1 MTAQANCDKSRS
13 PILLKLSAFSDRHR
27 AVAKTWADHFKVLHE
42 YRDRF
47 MLDYLKFT
55 SATRCWF
62 VALEDGEGGG
72 SGARK
77 ALVRLGSQL
86 QYFDGR
92 QIWAIS
98 FKPKDRV
105 PIKPPTSKAALQ
117 LAHRFFGR
125 ETSGSSLALLTTFTK
140 RARALAAA
148 ESLAS
153 LGSKMYRPY
162 GYEPSQEGANKRFFG
177 PRNQFYISNMG
188 GSLKLFCQHLDQRLL
203 HAVRSVRCPS
213 AQLYNWLADGDSNRR
228 LQALKAQPVLVP
240 VLVIGQGVPWPMMAT
255 GAPEV
260 SPWAELHDVCVLWD
274 DTLTLDGAE
283 FVGRTVDLGL
293 PLNKVFAWL
302 FSAPIAVIRHLGQQ
316 RVYDTGS
323 ALSRLNVEGLEGG
336 WHDLIAGARL
346 GNRRPNT
353 RSDWRAFYSLRASI
367 PWQLLISLRDM
378 SNFLKGCP
386 TDWTDPA
393 WTDIVAKLVDLRELF
408 DNLERVGS
416 RQSASIRKRLHT
428 FVGSLTCRQL
438 SNFVDSF
445 HDALAVI
452 RANLERD
459 IPPEPS
465 DSFTTW
471 PGFLLNAAQITYE
484 ATGLQIVE
492 LNCPDDLDREH
503 QHMRHCIDSYDYRAF
518 LGDCRLLSI
527 RSDGQPIASVELILR
542 PYRGENVTG
551 EWTLMHLHVAQIR
564 GQRNKTPADNSP
576 EMKTFEW
583 FMAAVRRGEIP
594 VNLEWPNKALKMSR
608 YADTNSIFNIRF
620 GEQVTSWVEHYMDR
634 GV

>member
-1 MTAQANCDKSRS
+1 MTAEANCDTSRS
-13 PILLKLSAFSDRHR
+13 PILLKLNTFSARHR
-27 AVAKTWADHFKVLHE
+27 AVAQTWADHFKVLHD

-55 SATRCWF
+55 SSTRCWF
-62 VALEDGEGGG
+62 VALGDGEGEG

-77 ALVRLGSQL
+77 ALARFGSQL

-92 QIWAIS
+92 QIWAIA
-98 FKPKDRV
+98 FKPNDRV
-105 PIKPPTSKAALQ
+105 PLKPPTSKAALQ
-117 LAHRFFGR
+117 LANRFFER
-125 ETSGSSLALLTTFTK
+125 QTSGSSLALLTTFTK

-153 LGSKMYRPY
+153 LGSKVYRPY
-162 GYEPSQEGANKRFFG
+162 GHEPSQEGANRRFFG

-188 GSLKLFCQHLDQRLL
+188 GSLKLFWQHLDQRLL
-203 HAVRSVRCPS
+203 HAVRSVQCPS
-213 AQLYNWLADGDSNRR
+213 AQLYNWLASGDSNRR

-240 VLVIGQGVPWPMMAT
+240 VLVIGQDVPWPLMAT
-255 GAPEV
+255 GVPQLC
-260 SPWAELHDVCVLWD
+260 PWADLQEVCVLWD
-274 DTLTLDGAE
+274 DDFMLDGAE
-283 FVGRTVDLGL
+283 FVGRTADHGL

-302 FSAPIAVIRHLGQQ
+302 FSAPLAAIRHLGQQ
-316 RVYDTGS
+316 RVYDTSS
-323 ALSRLNVEGLEGG
+323 ALSRLNFEGLEGG

-353 RSDWRAFYSLRASI
+353 RSEWRSFYSIRSSI

-378 SNFLKGCP
+378 NNFLKGCP
-386 TDWTDPA
+386 TDWADPA
-393 WTDIVAKLVDLRELF
+393 WTEIIAKLVDLRELF
-408 DNLERVGS
+408 DNLDRIGS
-416 RQSASIRKRLHT
+416 RQSASIRARLHT
-428 FVGSLTCRQL
+428 FVGSLTFRQL
-438 SNFVDSF
+438 SNFVDAF
-445 HDALAVI
+445 HAALIDI

-471 PGFLLNAAQITYE
+471 PGLLLNIAPITCE

-503 QHMRHCIDSYDYRAF
+503 QSMGHCIDSYDYRAF

-527 RSDGQPIASVELILR
+527 RSDGQPLASVELILGQSR
-542 PYRGENVTG
+542 DVSATG
-551 EWTLMHLHVAQIR
+551 EWTLKHLQVAQIR
-564 GQRNKTPADNSP
+564 GHRNRTPADTSS

-583 FMAAVRRGEIP
+583 FIAAVRGGHIP
-594 VNLEWPNKALKMSR
+594 VNLEWPNRALKMSR
-608 YADTNSIFNIRF
+608 YADANSIFNIRF
-620 GEQVTSWVEHYMDR
+620 GEQVTSWVEHYMER
-634 GV
+634 GL